1 MMAEGDG
8 AGVSIRA
15 AEEHDAPVL
24 LRLIHELAAY
34 EGQADDCVVTEPAL
48 RGALFGRR
56 PLADAI
62 LAEAGGEAIGFAL
75 FFPYFSPYPGV
86 PGLFM
91 ELLYV
96 RAERRGQGLGGALLR
111 RVARIA
117 VERGAGRLEWGVLKA
132 NAPAIGFY
140 HNLGAELV
148 DDFMA
153 CRLEGET
160 LRRVA
165 DGQPAR

>member
-1 MMAEGDG
+1 MSEDER
-8 AGVSIRA
+8 AGVAIRA
-15 AEEHDAPVL
+15 AEARDTPVL
-24 LRLIHELAAY
+24 LRLIRDMATE
-34 EGQADDCVVTEPAL
+34 EGQADSCTVAEAAL
-48 RGALFGRR
+48 HNALFGQH

-62 LAEAGGEAIGFAL
+62 IAEDAGETVGFAL

-86 PGLFM
+86 PGIFM

-96 RAERRGQGLGGALLR
+96 VPERRGQGLGRALLQ

-148 DDFMA
+148 DDFLA

-165 DGQPAR
+165 DGLDTA

>member
-1 MMAEGDG
+1 ME
-8 AGVSIRA
+8 R
-15 AEEHDAPVL
+15 DAPTL
-24 LRLIHELAAY
+24 LHQIRDMAGY
-34 EGQADDCVVTEPAL
+34 EGQAEICAITEAAL
-48 RGALFGRR
+48 TSALFGAR
-56 PLADAI
+56 PLADVM
-62 LAEAGGEAIGFAL
+62 LAEGAGEAIGFAL
-75 FFPYFSPYPGV
+75 FFSYSSPYPGV

-96 RAERRGQGLGGALLR
+96 VPERRGQGVGRALLR

-132 NAPAIGFY
+132 NVPVIGFY
-140 HNLGAELV
+140 RGLGAALV

-153 CRLEGET
+153 CRLEGEA

-165 DGQPAR
+165 AGA

>member
-1 MMAEGDG
+1 MMVEDEG

-15 AEEHDAPVL
+15 AEERDAPTL
-24 LRLIHELAAY
+24 LRQIRDMAAY
-34 EGQADDCVVTEPAL
+34 EGQAEICAVTDAAL
-48 RGALFGRR
+48 RSALFGPR
-56 PLADAI
+56 PLAEAI
-62 LAEAGGEAIGFAL
+62 VAEEAGEPVGFAL

-86 PGLFM
+86 PGIFM

-96 RAERRGQGLGGALLR
+96 VPERRGQGLGRALLR

-117 VERGAGRLEWGVLKA
+117 VERGAGRLEWGVGKA
-132 NAPAIGFY
+132 NAPAIRFY
-140 HNLGAELV
+140 EGLGAELV

-153 CRLEGET
+153 CRLEGEA

-165 DGQPAR
+165 EDA